1 MVKVWQQDWV
11 SKWALYS
18 PDKICIKEFE
28 SGKSITYKQLNH
40 QAETLAFYL
49 NDKFG
54 LKKGS
59 RIAIIS
65 DFCIEQIILFSLAQ
79 KAGYT
84 LIPLNYRLAAAE
96 IYHIIEE
103 SCPEIIVYET
113 KYAHLINDIKNSCLI
128 NLDDLHN
135 NLQSDLPPPCGFGG
149 VLSFYERRID
159 KHHPEKIPS
168 EVNLIWNLPQISS
181 G

>member
-1 MVKVWQQDWV
+1 MHVYLKYNYKMAKVWQQDWV

-40 QAETLAFYL
+40 QAEKMAFYL

-54 LKKGS
+54 LNKGS

-65 DFCIEQIILFSLAQ
+65 DFCIEQIILFSVAQ

-113 KYAHLINDIKNSCLI
+113 ITNCSAMRSRGPSSLL
-128 NLDDLHN
+128 
-135 NLQSDLPPPCGFGG
+135 G
-149 VLSFYERRID
+149 VA
-159 KHHPEKIPS
+159 
-168 EVNLIWNLPQISS
+168 
-181 G
+181 